1 MPMVIMAANSAIAE
15 SQNNISTLILLISS
29 SGITAVI
36 VAIITAMVNR
46 RKLSAEATNI
56 ISQAAGGIVQRLEDE
71 NKRLNLNLEH
81 MRNRVSDLE
90 LIENKRGDQMEL
102 YNHQIYAH
110 LEYDRMLVEQL
121 EKLGVT
127 VAPPPPLVEMQ

>member
-1 MPMVIMAANSAIAE
+1 MVIMAANSAIAE